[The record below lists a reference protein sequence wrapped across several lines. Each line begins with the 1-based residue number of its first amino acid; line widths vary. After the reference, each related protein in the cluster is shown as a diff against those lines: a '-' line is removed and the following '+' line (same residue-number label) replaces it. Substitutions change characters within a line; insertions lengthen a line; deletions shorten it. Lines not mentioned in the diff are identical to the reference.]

1 MAASS
6 DGRQQNLF
14 QKLKPL
20 CVPLLEKSQL
30 TPVNVPTV
38 LHLLSDLENTLH
50 RESERQLSTS
60 LASYVFYPISTILR
74 RNTLAQIPDRVLERV
89 LNILTVLCESWWWD
103 CELEVWT
110 QLFMLS
116 SSILGSLEGKGKDKL
131 RSDETREAAAM
142 CLLALTHERDN
153 SEPPPGAAEGLFSA
167 RIALLQGH
175 TQSAK
180 FIPVLGQTID
190 SLLTTS
196 KSRHRPLQH
205 VSLQLLDVII
215 RVYAPNRLV
224 ASVLPG
230 VVSTMSRVALGTQE
244 NKGWANGDI
253 VAGALLVMQNTV
265 AISIGD
271 AVCIADGAV
280 RSFVVLED
288 LVHLSC
294 SPNPTKDTTGASYLI
309 TRTPSWLHASASQLH
324 IALNALTPL
333 VYHPT
338 AVALIALAN
347 MAKELLS
354 TTSLTLPQSQP
365 LLLSWL
371 LSLSN
376 SSYPRVA
383 DTAYTSLLH
392 VLTGSPANVRQVLLQ
407 TLMHISKEC
416 MNSLPVSIAS
426 QADARIEHI
435 AGHVEVICRLALSTS
450 DIPKDIGLSSIS
462 GTLHYIL
469 GPGGGIE
476 KWGWTLLSVLQF
488 KPPSVSIN
496 PVSISQLLLEGNP
509 DTIERVTFPEVTL
522 KNAISRSATDS
533 LASMFRALGRASGDH
548 CLYAV
553 EWFVKLGLHSKSS
566 AAASS
571 LWCAVRLLEGVSGI
585 PLTSDGLQ
593 SQGVTSYSKHL
604 EKFIRGL
611 TREVAELWTVEP
623 VDPSTAPSEVR
634 EGDELSPR
642 TEVVKGVKEI
652 RVTLDI
658 VEPRPPT
665 TPTAD
670 DQLLLHRAFC
680 LQLLALGAGIL
691 QARFTG
697 LLIHVIYP
705 VLHSIVSP
713 NHHCSLSGMAALAF
727 IANATS
733 YASPG
738 SLLLSHFDY
747 ALDGVSRRL
756 NRRWFDVDATKV
768 LAVLVR
774 LVGSDI
780 VEKAGDVVEECFDRL
795 DEYHGYEVIVEG
807 LMEVL
812 GEVVKAIEADEP
824 HVRDEV
830 AEDNSQMAH
839 DLQPLYEWITHRN
852 DPLLDSDHTDYGPAP
867 RRAWRDLGHDEGGQ
881 GEPQI
886 GDDQREEDPA
896 EQALTS
902 VQSLTKQMV
911 SRSIHFLTYGSPVIR
926 ARILSLL
933 TSATPVMPESALLPS
948 IHQAWPFILNRLNDQ
963 ELFVVSATAELIE
976 ALATHVGSFMGRRIW
991 DDIWPRFHAI
1001 LKKLE
1006 TTDGQSALARRG
1018 YGAVGTDSAYTNSH
1032 RLYRSIIK
1040 TMTAAVNGVYM
1051 QDGAGW
1057 DVILAFRRFLHRGAH
1072 TELQMWARELYATLS
1087 KGNEDAVWLALMAT
1101 SGRLTGDVAFL
1112 REVRWDINDNILL
1125 LLNE

>member
-1 MAASS
+1 MRHASETAWRAPATADS
-6 DGRQQNLF
+6 KACFRRQL
-14 QKLKPL
+14 KLI

-38 LHLLSDLENTLH
+38 LRLLSDLESTLH
-50 RESERQLSTS
+50 HESDLQLSAS
-60 LASYVFYPISTILR
+60 LASYVFYPISMILR
-74 RNTLAQIPDRVLERV
+74 RNALAQVPDRVLEQV
-89 LNILTVLCESWWWD
+89 LKVLAVLCDSWWWD
-103 CELEVWT
+103 CALEVWT
-110 QLFMLS
+110 QLFMLC
-116 SSILGSLEGKGKDKL
+116 SSILGDMEGKGKNK
-131 RSDETREAAAM
+131 SDETRQAAAM
-142 CLLALTHERDN
+142 CLLALTRERDN
-153 SEPPPGAAEGLFSA
+153 SKTPSEATE
-167 RIALLQGH
+167 RLLSTRVASLRSH
-175 TQSAK
+175 AQSTK

-190 SLLTTS
+190 ALLTTS

-205 VSLQLLDVII
+205 VSLQLLDVIV
-215 RVYAPNRLV
+215 RVYAPNGLV

-230 VVSTMSRVALGTQE
+230 VISTMSRVALGTQE
-244 NKGWANGDI
+244 STGRASGDI
-253 VAGALLVMQNTV
+253 VAGALLVIQNTV
-265 AISIGD
+265 VISIGD
-271 AVCIADGAV
+271 AACIADGAV
-280 RSFVVLED
+280 RSLVDLED
-288 LVHLSC
+288 LVHLNRPPS
-294 SPNPTKDTTGASYLI
+294 PTKDKTTAPYLI
-309 TRTPSWLHASASQLH
+309 TRTPSWVQASASQLH

-338 AVALIALAN
+338 AVALTALAN
-347 MAKELLS
+347 VAKEVLS
-354 TTSLTLPQSQP
+354 ATSLTLPQSQP

-383 DTAYTSLLH
+383 DVAYASLLH
-392 VLTGSPANVRQVLLQ
+392 VLTGSPTNVRQVLLQ

-435 AGHVEVICRLALSTS
+435 AGHVEAICRLAMST
-450 DIPKDIGLSSIS
+450 
-462 GTLHYIL
+462 
-469 GPGGGIE
+469 PGGGIE

-488 KPPSVSIN
+488 KPPLVSIN
-496 PVSISQLLLEGNP
+496 PVSMSQLLLEGNP
-509 DTIERVTFPEVTL
+509 DAVEGVTFPEVTL
-522 KNAISRSATDS
+522 KNALSGSATDS
-533 LASMFRALGRASGDH
+533 LSRMFRALGRASGDH

-553 EWFVKLGLHSKSS
+553 EWFVKLGLYSKSNVAVS
-566 AAASS
+566 A

-585 PLTSDGLQ
+585 LLTGDGFRN
-593 SQGVTSYSKHL
+593 QGVTSYSKHL
-604 EKFIRGL
+604 EKFIRSL
-611 TREVAELWTVEP
+611 TREVAELWTVESA
-623 VDPSTAPSEVR
+623 DPNTAPLEVR
-634 EGDELSPR
+634 GDDEPSPR
-642 TEVVKGVKEI
+642 TEVVKGVKAI
-652 RVTLDI
+652 RLTLDI
-658 VEPRPPT
+658 AEPRPPT
-665 TPTAD
+665 TPTAN
-670 DQLLLHRAFC
+670 DQMLLHRTFC

-713 NHHCSLSGMAALAF
+713 NPHCSLSGMAALAF

-774 LVGSDI
+774 LVGGDI

-795 DEYHGYEVIVEG
+795 DEYQGYEVIVEG
-807 LMEVL
+807 LMEVI
-812 GEVVKAIEADEP
+812 GEVIKAIETEEP
-824 HVRDEV
+824 HVHDEV
-830 AEDNSQMAH
+830 AEDHSQLVR
-839 DLQPLYEWITHRN
+839 DLQPLFEWIIHRN
-852 DPLLDSDHTDYGPAP
+852 DVPLEYDDTDYGPAP
-867 RRAWRDLGHDEGGQ
+867 HGAWGDLKHDGQ
-881 GEPQI
+881 DEPRTVE
-886 GDDQREEDPA
+886 REEDSTEPV
-896 EQALTS
+896 LTS
-902 VQSLTKQMV
+902 AQFLTKQMV
-911 SRSIHFLTYGSPVIR
+911 SRSIHLLTYGSPVIR

-963 ELFVVSATAELIE
+963 ELFVVSAAAELIE
-976 ALATHVGSFMGRRIW
+976 ALASHVGSFMGRRIW
-991 DDIWPRFHAI
+991 DDIWPRFRAI

-1006 TTDGQSALARRG
+1006 EADGQSALARRG
-1018 YGAVGTDSAYTNSH
+1018 YGAVGTESAYTTSH

-1051 QDGAGW
+1051 QDAAGW

-1072 TELQMWARELYATLS
+1072 AELQMRARELYAALS

-1101 SGRLTGDVAFL
+1101 SGRLTGDVTFL
-1112 REVRWDINDNILL
+1112 KEVRWDIDENILL
-1125 LLNE
+1125 LLDK

>member
-1 MAASS
+1 MATDS
-6 DGRQQNLF
+6 DGRQQSLF
-14 QKLKPL
+14 QKLKPI

-38 LHLLSDLENTLH
+38 LRLLSDLENILH
-50 RESERQLSTS
+50 HESDLPLSAS

-74 RNTLAQIPDRVLERV
+74 RNVLTQVPDRVLEQVFNV
-89 LNILTVLCESWWWD
+89 LAILCDSWWWD

-110 QLFMLS
+110 QLFMLC
-116 SSILGSLEGKGKDKL
+116 SSILGGLEGKGKNKT
-131 RSDETREAAAM
+131 RSDETRQAAAM
-142 CLLALTHERDN
+142 CLLALTRERDN
-153 SEPPPGAAEGLFSA
+153 SKTPSGAAEGLFST
-167 RIALLQGH
+167 RIASLQSH
-175 TQSAK
+175 AQSTK

-205 VSLQLLDVII
+205 VSLRLLDVII
-215 RVYAPNRLV
+215 RVYAPNGLV

-230 VVSTMSRVALGTQE
+230 VISTMSRVALGTQE
-244 NKGWANGDI
+244 STGQASGDI
-253 VAGALLVMQNTV
+253 VAGALLVMQNAV
-265 AISIGD
+265 VISIGD

-280 RSFVVLED
+280 RSVVDLED
-288 LVHLSC
+288 LVHLNRPPS
-294 SPNPTKDTTGASYLI
+294 PTKNTATAPYLI
-309 TRTPSWLHASASQLH
+309 TRTPSWLQASASQLH

-338 AVALIALAN
+338 AVALVALAN
-347 MAKELLS
+347 MAKEVLS

-383 DTAYTSLLH
+383 EAAYTSLLH
-392 VLTGSPANVRQVLLQ
+392 VLTEGPTNVRQALLQ

-416 MNSLPVSIAS
+416 MNSLPISIAS

-435 AGHVEVICRLALSTS
+435 AGHVEAICRLAMSTS
-450 DIPKDIGLSSIS
+450 DLPKDIGLSSIS

-488 KPPSVSIN
+488 KPPPVSIN
-496 PVSISQLLLEGNP
+496 PVSMSQLLLEGNP
-509 DTIERVTFPEVTL
+509 EAVQGVTFPEVTL
-522 KNAISRSATDS
+522 KNVLSGSAADS
-533 LASMFRALGRASGDH
+533 LARMFRALGRASGDH

-553 EWFVKLGLHSKSS
+553 EWFVKLGLHSKSDVAVS
-566 AAASS
+566 A
-571 LWCAVRLLEGVSGI
+571 LWCAVRLLEGVSDI
-585 PLTSDGLQ
+585 PLTGDGFQ
-593 SQGVTSYSKHL
+593 NQGVTSHSKHL
-604 EKFIRGL
+604 EKFIRSL
-611 TREVAELWTVEP
+611 TREVAELWTAEP
-623 VDPSTAPSEVR
+623 ADPSTAPLKVR
-634 EGDELSPR
+634 EDNEPLPR
-642 TEVVKGVKEI
+642 TEVVKGVKGI
-652 RVTLDI
+652 RLTLDI
-658 VEPRPPT
+658 AEPRPPT
-665 TPTAD
+665 TPIAN
-670 DQLLLHRAFC
+670 DQMLLHRTFC

-756 NRRWFDVDATKV
+756 NHRWFDVDATKV
-768 LAVLVR
+768 FAALVR

-812 GEVVKAIEADEP
+812 GEVVKAIETDEP
-824 HVRDEV
+824 HVPDDV
-830 AEDNSQMAH
+830 AEDNSQLVR
-839 DLQPLYEWITHRN
+839 DLQPLHEWIIHRN
-852 DPLLDSDHTDYGPAP
+852 DTPLDYDDTDYGPAP
-867 RRAWRDLGHDEGGQ
+867 HEAWGDLKHGEGGQ
-881 GEPQI
+881 DEPRTA
-886 GDDQREEDPA
+886 DREEDTA
-896 EQALTS
+896 EQVLTS
-902 VQSLTKQMV
+902 AQSLTKQMV

-963 ELFVVSATAELIE
+963 ELFVVSAAAELVE
-976 ALATHVGSFMGRRIW
+976 ALASHVGNFMGRRIW

-1006 TTDGQSALARRG
+1006 AADGQSALARRG
-1018 YGAVGTDSAYTNSH
+1018 YGAVGTESAYTTSH

-1040 TMTAAVNGVYM
+1040 TMTAAVDGVYM
-1051 QDGAGW
+1051 QDAAGW
-1057 DVILAFRRFLHRGAH
+1057 DVILAFRRFLHCGAH
-1072 TELQMWARELYATLS
+1072 AELQMQARELYTALS

-1101 SGRLTGDVAFL
+1101 SGRLTGDITFL
-1112 REVRWDINDNILL
+1112 REAQWDINENILL
-1125 LLNE
+1125 LLDK

>member
-1 MAASS
+1 MRHTGRVSSALCMATSS
-6 DGRQQNLF
+6 DGRQQDLF

-30 TPVNVPTV
+30 TPINVPTV
-38 LHLLSDLENTLH
+38 LHLLSDLEHTLH
-50 RESERQLSTS
+50 HETEFQLPAS

-74 RNTLAQIPDRVLERV
+74 RNALAQIPDRVLEQV
-89 LNILTVLCESWWWD
+89 LNVLAVLCDSWWWD

-110 QLFMLS
+110 QLFMLC
-116 SSILGSLEGKGKDKL
+116 SSILGGLEGKGKNKV
-131 RSDETREAAAM
+131 RSDETRQAAAM
-142 CLLALTHERDN
+142 CLLALTHERDH
-153 SEPPPGAAEGLFSA
+153 SKPPPGAPEGISST
-167 RIALLQGH
+167 RIASLQGQ

-180 FIPVLGQTID
+180 FIPILGQTID

-230 VVSTMSRVALGTQE
+230 VVSTTSRVALGTQE
-244 NKGWANGDI
+244 NKGWASGDI

-265 AISIGD
+265 VISIGD

-280 RSFVVLED
+280 RSFVDLED
-288 LVHLSC
+288 LVHLNRPPS
-294 SPNPTKDTTGASYLI
+294 PTKDAAAVPYLI
-309 TRTPSWLHASASQLH
+309 TRTPSWLQASASQLH

-347 MAKELLS
+347 MAKEVLS

-376 SSYPRVA
+376 SSYPRVTDA
-383 DTAYTSLLH
+383 AHMSLLH
-392 VLTGSPANVRQVLLQ
+392 VLTRSPANVRQVLLQ

-435 AGHVEVICRLALSTS
+435 AGHVEAICRLAMSTS
-450 DIPKDIGLSSIS
+450 DIPKDFGLSSIS

-488 KPPSVSIN
+488 KAPSVSVN
-496 PVSISQLLLEGNP
+496 PVSVSQLLLEGNP
-509 DTIERVTFPEVTL
+509 DAIERVTFPEVTL
-522 KNAISRSATDS
+522 KNALSRPATDS

-548 CLYAV
+548 CLASV
-553 EWFVKLGLHSKSS
+553 S
-566 AAASS
+566 A
-571 LWCAVRLLEGVSGI
+571 LWCAVRLLEGASGI
-585 PLTSDGLQ
+585 SLTGDGSQ
-593 SQGVTSYSKHL
+593 NQGVTSYSRHL
-604 EKFIRGL
+604 EKFTRGL
-611 TREVAELWTVEP
+611 IREVAELWTMEP
-623 VDPSTAPSEVR
+623 ADPSTAPSEVC
-634 EGDELSPR
+634 EGDEPFPR
-642 TEVVKGVKEI
+642 TEVVKGVKGI

-670 DQLLLHRAFC
+670 DQVLLHRSFC
-680 LQLLALGAGIL
+680 LQLLALAAGIL

-705 VLHSIVSP
+705 VLHSIVSA

-812 GEVVKAIEADEP
+812 EEVVKAIEADEP
-824 HVRDEV
+824 HVPDEV
-830 AEDNSQMAH
+830 VEDSSQLVR

-852 DPLLDSDHTDYGPAP
+852 DPPLDYDHTDYGPAP
-867 RRAWRDLGHDEGGQ
+867 HRAWGDLKHEDEHDEL
-881 GEPQI
+881 QI
-886 GDDQREEDPA
+886 VDDQREDDTA

-963 ELFVVSATAELIE
+963 ELFVVSAAAELVE
-976 ALATHVGSFMGRRIW
+976 ALVSHVGSFMGRRIW
-991 DDIWPRFHAI
+991 DDIWPRFHTI

-1006 TTDGQSALARRG
+1006 AADGQSALARRG
-1018 YGAVGTDSAYTNSH
+1018 YGAVGTESAYTTSH

-1051 QDGAGW
+1051 QDAAGW

-1072 TELQMWARELYATLS
+1072 VELQMQARELYATLS

-1101 SGRLTGDVAFL
+1101 SGRLTGDVTFL
-1112 REVRWDINDNILL
+1112 REVRWDIDDNISL